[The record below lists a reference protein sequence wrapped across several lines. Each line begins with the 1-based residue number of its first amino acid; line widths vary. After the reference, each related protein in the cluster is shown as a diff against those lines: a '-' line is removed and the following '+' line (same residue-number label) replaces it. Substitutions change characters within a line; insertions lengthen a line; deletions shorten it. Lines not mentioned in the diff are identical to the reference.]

1 MTTVTWKK
9 PAVPGAPL
17 FAEWD
22 EAKFGLVRQA
32 VDGRWRASIFPD
44 GDTSHS
50 KDVYLA
56 TEEQAKLAIVQ
67 WARRNHALIRPVQRT
82 RMPHEGELKPRKP
95 KGSEDRS

>member
-9 PAVPGAPL
+9 PTVPGAAR
-17 FAEWD
+17 FAEGD
-22 EAKFGLVRQA
+22 GAKFGLVRQT
-32 VDGRWRASIFPD
+32 VDGRWRASIFAD

-67 WARRNHALIRPVQRT
+67 WARRNHAMIRPVQRK

-95 KGSEDRS
+95 KGAEDRS